1 MNKKKLPNDTSTA
14 DPSSPSV
21 VSIQAKLVLLTLSFP
36 RLRILWSSSPYES
49 ATLFNELK
57 MHRAEPDPLR
67 AIAIGAEDTNG
78 SGTPQT
84 AGTDVNTAAEEMVRA
99 LPGVTAGN
107 VAYIMRRAGSVRG
120 LCEMSL
126 SQVQSIMGVE
136 PGKVCWEFLHQGE

>member
-1 MNKKKLPNDTSTA
+1 MNAKKLTNATAPA

-57 MHRAEPDPLR
+57 MHRPEPDPHR
-67 AIAIGAEDTNG
+67 AIAIGAEG
-78 SGTPQT
+78 SESIQSTGTL
-84 AGTDVNTAAEEMVRA
+84 VNAAAEEMVRA

-107 VAYIMRRAGSVRG
+107 VAYLMKRAGSVRG
-120 LCEMSL
+120 LCDMSL
-126 SQVQSIMGVE
+126 SQLQGVLGVE
-136 PGKVCWEFLHQGE
+136 PGKACWEFLHRTE